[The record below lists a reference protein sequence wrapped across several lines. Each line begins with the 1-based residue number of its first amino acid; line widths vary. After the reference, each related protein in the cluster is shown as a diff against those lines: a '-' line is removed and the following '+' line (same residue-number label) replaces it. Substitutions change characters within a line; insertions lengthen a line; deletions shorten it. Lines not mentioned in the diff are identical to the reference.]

1 MSIEILIARIQSEI
15 DDLDLESLSPGTAF
29 LEIEGWN
36 SLYGLI
42 LMALVSTEYHV
53 DLTGKQI
60 QSIRTVQDLYD
71 IISQAA

>member
-1 MSIEILIARIQSEI
+1 MSIQVLISRIQSEI
-15 DDLDLESLSPGTAF
+15 DELNLESLSPETAF

-42 LMALVSTEYHV
+42 LMALVSTEYNV

-71 IISQAA
+71 VISRAA

>member
-1 MSIEILIARIQSEI
+1 MSIQALISRIQSEI
-15 DDLDLESLSPGTAF
+15 DELDLESLSPETAF

-42 LMALVSTEYHV
+42 LMALVSTEYNV

-60 QSIRTVQDLYD
+60 QSIKTVQDLYD
-71 IISQAA
+71 TISTAA

>member
-1 MSIEILIARIQSEI
+1 MGIQDLISRIQAEI
-15 DDLDLESLSPGTAF
+15 DDLNLESLSPETAF

-42 LMALVSTEYHV
+42 LMALVSTEYNI

-71 IISQAA
+71 IISRAG